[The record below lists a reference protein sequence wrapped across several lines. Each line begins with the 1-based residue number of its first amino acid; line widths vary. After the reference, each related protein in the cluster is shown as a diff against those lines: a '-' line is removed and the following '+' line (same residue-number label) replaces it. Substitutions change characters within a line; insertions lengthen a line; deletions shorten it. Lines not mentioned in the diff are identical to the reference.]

1 MNATLPSLRA
11 LLCRKFT
18 PGIGNTFPKTA
29 RLLILALT
37 LALWPSVAGAT
48 NYIFHV
54 TAPPGIAGEYDLRCQ
69 LFADEH
75 RKAGLGIAA
84 LLPRITI
91 TNREVTVTGD
101 FGVALPHGGVYWLQI
116 EARRFGSD
124 ADFAPLVESHKVYVR
139 SPGQLTPVD
148 HSTHSL
154 LQANPLSDTLLYLL
168 GMFCVLAYATER
180 FNTPPTNKSTTTK
193 IRYYAACSAYCGI
206 GLAAYTLLIY
216 SPDLITKGVAP
227 DALPEWTKGLAPP
240 LVVALAL
247 TIFLPKLP
255 LLAGCDEW
263 IRKKLQVI
271 AAIPLEARR
280 LSTELYR
287 APFAASEDRKA
298 QLRKDLESKGFA
310 ANDIIFDNNG
320 SLQSKVTRIA
330 VLVAEIR
337 DAQSEQRFNTF
348 VATFGEEFRQL
359 EFQYTSL
366 LKQARRCFEF
376 MREEPS
382 EGTKLL
388 SKVTLDLKEECSTLS
403 DTLWVG
409 LLHYVSRA
417 ILDGRFLRKSR
428 VERARSLG
436 FNLPAVVSQ
445 LTFNEL
451 VLIFCTILVGLL
463 ITFCFFEINA
473 GKERPQEAITKS
485 IMISIIYCLSVFF
498 AIFPKKWWPFGQC
511 PRPARLRNRPWLFYL
526 TVGVISAISGLV
538 VSALFRLALTT
549 GDWDLVLKNFAEKYP
564 YALVSFTTAFLI
576 SLCADNTPPPARAN
590 KRSLRGFEGLLVGG
604 AGFGVAFLVHRLLTL
619 TIPNPQAVPPVGAL
633 VGVFLVMGF
642 FLGFCVPTWYREAAR
657 VDVPLEEAVPT
668 AGYPP
673 KPAAI

>member
-1 MNATLPSLRA
+1 MNTMSPSFLWRR
-11 LLCRKFT
+11 LT
-18 PGIGNTFPKTA
+18 SGIRNAVPCA
-29 RLLILALT
+29 VRLLIFALP
-37 LALWPSVAGAT
+37 LALWPATAHAT
-48 NYIFHV
+48 NYTFHITV
-54 TAPPGIAGEYDLRCQ
+54 PPGAAGEYDLRCQ

-84 LLPRITI
+84 ILPNITI
-91 TNREVTVTGD
+91 TNRQAAITGD
-101 FGVALPHGGVYWLQI
+101 FGVALPHGGVYWLQV
-116 EARRFGSD
+116 EARKLGSD

-139 SPGQLTPVD
+139 APGQLKPVNR
-148 HSTHSL
+148 STYSL

-180 FNTPPTNKSTTTK
+180 FNTPSTNKSTTTK
-193 IRYYAACSAYCGI
+193 IRYYSACTAYCGI

-216 SPDLITKGVAP
+216 SPDLITKGAAP
-227 DALPEWTKGLAPP
+227 DALPEWTQGLAPP

-255 LLAGCDEW
+255 LLSGCDEW

-280 LSTELYR
+280 LSTELNR
-287 APFAASEDRKA
+287 APFAVTEDRKA
-298 QLRKDLESKGFA
+298 QLRKDLESQGFA
-310 ANDIIFDNNG
+310 ATDIIFDNNG

-330 VLVAEIR
+330 ALVAEIR
-337 DAQSEQRFNTF
+337 DAQSEQRFNAF

-359 EFQYTSL
+359 EFQYTTL

-376 MREEPS
+376 MREDPG
-382 EGTKLL
+382 EGTRLL
-388 SKVTLDLKEECSTLS
+388 NKVTLDLKEECSTLS
-403 DTLWVG
+403 DTLWDG
-409 LLHYVSRA
+409 LIHYVSRA

-428 VERARSLG
+428 VERARSFG

-451 VLIFCTILVGLL
+451 VLIFCTILLGLV
-463 ITFCFFEINA
+463 ITFCFFEVTA
-473 GKERPQEAITKS
+473 GRTDPKEAITKS

-498 AIFPKKWWPFGQC
+498 AIFPKKWWAFGEC

-526 TVGVISAISGLV
+526 AVGVISAIAGLV

-549 GDWDLVLKNFAEKYP
+549 GDWDLVLKNLAEKYP
-564 YALVSFTTAFLI
+564 YALVSFTTAFLV
-576 SLCADNTPPPARAN
+576 SLCADNAPPPARAN
-590 KRSLRGFEGLLVGG
+590 KRWLRGFEGLLIGG
-604 AGFGVAFLVHRLLTL
+604 AGVGVAFLAHRLLTL
-619 TIPNPQAVPPVGAL
+619 TISDAQAVPPVGAL

-657 VDVPLEEAVPT
+657 VDVPLEESPAT
-668 AGYPP
+668 GYPLQ
-673 KPAAI
+673 PAAV